1 MILYTRQN
9 AALWNFGCDRKKGNS
24 AIILSKSLFPFLKMG
39 TIFTSFQSP
48 GKMPSRKNL
57 LNNMVRGGAIWSVVL
72 VSILSNVNLEV
83 A

>member
-1 MILYTRQN
+1 M
-9 AALWNFGCDRKKGNS
+9 LWNFEDDREKGNR

-57 LNNMVRGGAIWSVVL
+57 LNNMARGGAIWAAVL
-72 VSILSNVNLEV
+72 VSIHSNVNLEV